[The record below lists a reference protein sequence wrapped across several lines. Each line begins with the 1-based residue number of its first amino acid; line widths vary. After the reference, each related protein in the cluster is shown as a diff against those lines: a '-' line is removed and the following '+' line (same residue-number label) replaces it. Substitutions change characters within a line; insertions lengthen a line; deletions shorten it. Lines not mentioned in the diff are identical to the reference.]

1 MKGIFLPLLAITAVL
16 AVTGIQIFQ
25 VDPVDSAGSTAAE
38 AIYVIMLA
46 VLIGLGILLAA
57 RRSKELKKGLPV
69 EDELSR
75 NIMHRAGSITFF
87 VSLIIWLILLYIEV
101 HDIFNIKTMFLFAY
115 GLIASCFVFLF
126 SWTILNFGGA
136 VHEEQD

>member
-25 VDPVDSAGSTAAE
+25 VDPVDPAGSKTAE

-46 VLIGLGILLAA
+46 VLIGLGILIAA
-57 RRSKELKKGLPV
+57 KRSKEIKKGLPV

-75 NIMHRAGSITFF
+75 HILNRAGSVTFF
-87 VSLIIWLILLYIEV
+87 VSLLIWLILLYVEV
-101 HDIFNIKTMFLFAY
+101 HGLVNMEAMFLFAY
-115 GLIASCFVFLF
+115 GLIASCFVFLI
-126 SWTILNFGGA
+126 SWTTFNFGGA
-136 VHEEQD
+136 GHEKQD